1 MHKTNILGLYRVISE
16 NSKVCIEAGLKCNDM
31 SETYMFKIFYWDGL
45 KITMDAKY
53 TLSYYT

>member
-1 MHKTNILGLYRVISE
+1 
-16 NSKVCIEAGLKCNDM
+16 M